1 MTAQTPIL
9 NKDITHAQSE
19 ALHRVLGILQTV
31 LMYGILIGFAFVTI
45 FPFLWMLSTSFKSQ
59 QAIFALPPELVPDLL
74 FKEGMWDNYSEVL
87 TRHNFLRY
95 TFNSFFVATSA
106 AIGQIIT
113 SSLAGFA
120 FARME
125 FKGKKIIF
133 AVLLSTALI
142 PIEVSIIPEFLL
154 GAKVFDPL
162 LEFIGGWMDTYAP
175 LIIPSFM
182 VGTFGTFLM
191 REFFST
197 VPVELEE
204 AAVIDGATTFRIYWS
219 IFLPL
224 SIPAMT
230 TLFLIAFIN
239 NWNELLRPVL
249 YISNRDLR
257 TITMGL
263 TTFQGA
269 YEAQWGLLL
278 AGSVISVIPLVVIY
292 IFAQRWIVE
301 GIATTGLKG

>member
-1 MTAQTPIL
+1 MTSHHTTIPKTQHTSSQHRLRQISRKTLIYLLLTIL
-9 NKDITHAQSE
+9 AIFT
-19 ALHRVLGILQTV
+19 
-31 LMYGILIGFAFVTI
+31 M

-59 QAIFALPPELVPDLL
+59 QAIFALPPQLVPDLL
-74 FKEGMWDNYSEVL
+74 FKPEMWDNYVDVL
-87 TRHNFLRY
+87 TRFNFVRY
-95 TFNSFFVATSA
+95 IFNSFFVATMA
-106 AIGQIIT
+106 ATGQIIT

-125 FKGKKIIF
+125 FRGKNILF

-142 PIEVSIIPEFLL
+142 PVEVSIIPEFLL
-154 GAKVFDPL
+154 GAKVFHPL
-162 LEFIGGWMDTYAP
+162 LAPIGGWMNTFAP

-197 VPVELEE
+197 IPNELEE
-204 AAVIDGATTFRIYWS
+204 AAVIDGASMFRVYRS

-224 SIPAMT
+224 SKPALT

-249 YISNRDLR
+249 YISDKNLR
-257 TITMGL
+257 TLTMGL
-263 TTFQGA
+263 TSFQGT
-269 YEAQWGLLL
+269 YESQWNLLL
-278 AGSVISVIPLVVIY
+278 AGSVVSIAPLVILY
-292 IFAQRWIVE
+292 IFAQRYIVE
-301 GIATTGLKG
+301 GISTTGLKG

>member
-1 MTAQTPIL
+1 MTTRVVPKQSRE
-9 NKDITHAQSE
+9 HARSQ
-19 ALHRVLGILQTV
+19 A
-31 LMYGILIGFAFVTI
+31 AFEISRKMLSYVFLAVIAVFTI
-45 FPFLWMLSTSFKSQ
+45 FPFVWMVSTSFKSQ
-59 QAIFALPPELVPDLL
+59 REIFVLPPQLIPDLL
-74 FKEGMWDNYSEVL
+74 FTPQMWDNYEEVL
-87 TRHNFLRY
+87 TRHNFIRY
-95 TFNSFFVATSA
+95 TFNSFIVATMA
-106 AIGQIIT
+106 AIGQLIT

-125 FKGKKIIF
+125 FRGKNLLF
-133 AVLLSTALI
+133 AILLSTALI
-142 PIEVSIIPEFLL
+142 PVEVSIIPEFLL

-162 LEFIGGWMDTYAP
+162 LAPIGGWLDTYAP

-197 VPVELEE
+197 IPKELEE
-204 AAVIDGATTFRIYWS
+204 AAIIDGASIFRVYLS
-219 IFLPL
+219 VFLPL
-224 SIPAMT
+224 SVPAMT

-257 TITMGL
+257 TLTMGL
-263 TTFQGA
+263 TSFQGA
-269 YEAQWGLLL
+269 YEAQWNLLL
-278 AGSVISVIPLVVIY
+278 AGSVISIVPLVIIY
-292 IFAQRWIVE
+292 ISAQRYIVE

>member
-1 MTAQTPIL
+1 MTSHRTTSPKTPHVSLQNKLRRMSRQTLIYLIL
-9 NKDITHAQSE
+9 TMIA
-19 ALHRVLGILQTV
+19 I
-31 LMYGILIGFAFVTI
+31 FTI

-59 QAIFALPPELVPDLL
+59 QAIFALPPQLMPDLL
-74 FKEGMWDNYSEVL
+74 FKPGMWDNYVDVL
-87 TRHNFLRY
+87 TRFNFVRY
-95 TFNSFFVATSA
+95 IFNSFFVATMA
-106 AIGQIIT
+106 AIGQIVT

-125 FKGKKIIF
+125 FRGKNILF

-154 GAKVFDPL
+154 GAKVFHPL
-162 LEFIGGWMDTYAP
+162 LEPIGGWMDTFAP

-197 VPVELEE
+197 IPKELEE
-204 AAVIDGATTFRIYWS
+204 AAAIDGANMFRVYRS

-224 SIPAMT
+224 SKPALT

-249 YISNRDLR
+249 YISDKNLR
-257 TITMGL
+257 TLTMGL
-263 TTFQGA
+263 TSFQGT
-269 YEAQWGLLL
+269 YESQWNLLL
-278 AGSVISVIPLVVIY
+278 AGSVVSIAPLVIIY
-292 IFAQRWIVE
+292 IFAQRYIVE
-301 GIATTGLKG
+301 GISTTGLKG

>member
-1 MTAQTPIL
+1 MISMSKKRKRTAGQPDMFT
-9 NKDITHAQSE
+9 
-19 ALHRVLGILQTV
+19 ILQWSRKGLSYLV
-31 LMYGILIGFAFVTI
+31 LTTFAFLTI

-59 QAIFALPPELVPDLL
+59 QAIFTLPPQLIPDLL
-74 FKEGMWDNYSEVL
+74 FKEGMWDNYVDVL
-87 TRHNFLRY
+87 TRHNFVRY
-95 TFNSFFVATSA
+95 TFNSFFVATMASF
-106 AIGQIIT
+106 GQLAT

-120 FARME
+120 FARMA
-125 FKGKKIIF
+125 FRGKNIIF
-133 AVLLSTALI
+133 AILLSTALV
-142 PIEVSIIPEFLL
+142 PVEVSIIPEFLL
-154 GAKVFDPL
+154 GAKVFDPIL
-162 LEFIGGWMDTYAP
+162 APIGGWMDTYLP

-197 VPVELEE
+197 IPAELEE
-204 AAVIDGATTFRIYWS
+204 AAVIDGASTLRIYWS
-219 IFLPL
+219 IFVPL
-224 SIPAMT
+224 SMPAMT

-257 TITMGL
+257 TVTMGL

-278 AGSVISVIPLVVIY
+278 AGSVVSVVPLIIIY
-292 IFAQRWIVE
+292 IFAQRWVVE

>member
-1 MTAQTPIL
+1 MITQQRYPKRKRQAFDYYPIL
-9 NKDITHAQSE
+9 NISKKTISYI
-19 ALHRVLGILQTV
+19 VLTV
-31 LMYGILIGFAFVTI
+31 FAFLTI
-45 FPFLWMLSTSFKSQ
+45 FPFLWMLSTSLKSQ
-59 QAIFALPPELVPDLL
+59 QAIFALPPQLIPDLL
-74 FKEGMWDNYSEVL
+74 GKPEMWDNYSEVL
-87 TRHNFLRY
+87 TRHNFVRY
-95 TFNSFFVATSA
+95 TFNSFFVATMA

-120 FARME
+120 FSRME
-125 FKGKKIIF
+125 FRGKNIIF

-142 PIEVSIIPEFLL
+142 PVEVSIIPEFLL

-162 LEFIGGWMDTYAP
+162 LAPIGGWMDTYAP

-197 VPVELEE
+197 IPTELEE
-204 AAVIDGATTFRIYWS
+204 AAVIDGASTFRIYRS

-224 SIPAMT
+224 SVPAMT

-257 TITMGL
+257 TVTMGL

-269 YEAQWGLLL
+269 FEAQWGLLM
-278 AGSVISVIPLVVIY
+278 AGSVVSIVPLVLIY
-292 IFAQRWIVE
+292 IFAQRWVVE

>member
-1 MTAQTPIL
+1 MTVPQPYPKRKRQVVDRFIIL
-9 NKDITHAQSE
+9 NFLKKSMSY
-19 ALHRVLGILQTV
+19 LVLTI
-31 LMYGILIGFAFVTI
+31 FAFMTI

-59 QAIFALPPELVPDLL
+59 QAIFALPPRLVPDLL
-74 FKEGMWDNYSEVL
+74 GEPEMWDNYSEVL
-87 TRHNFLRY
+87 TRHNFVRY
-95 TFNSFFVATSA
+95 TLNSFFVATMA
-106 AIGQIIT
+106 AVGQIIT

-120 FARME
+120 FARMQ
-125 FKGKKIIF
+125 FRGKNLIF
-133 AVLLSTALI
+133 AILLSTALI
-142 PIEVSIIPEFLL
+142 PVEVSIIPEFLL
-154 GAKVFDPL
+154 GAKVFDPML
-162 LEFIGGWMDTYAP
+162 APIGGWMDTYLP

-197 VPVELEE
+197 IPGELEE
-204 AAVIDGATTFRIYWS
+204 AAVIDGATTFRIYRS

-257 TITMGL
+257 TVTMGL

-269 YEAQWGLLL
+269 YEAQWGLLM
-278 AGSVISVIPLVVIY
+278 AGSVVSIVPLVVIY
-292 IFAQRWIVE
+292 IFAQRWVVE

>member
-1 MTAQTPIL
+1 MTTQVKKRKRQSFDNYKLLIL
-9 NKDITHAQSE
+9 SQRFLSYA
-19 ALHRVLGILQTV
+19 ILT
-31 LMYGILIGFAFVTI
+31 IFAFLTV

-59 QAIFALPPELVPDLL
+59 QAIFSLPPQLIPDLL
-74 FKEGMWDNYSEVL
+74 FQPEMWDNYTEVL
-87 TRHNFLRY
+87 TRHNFIRY
-95 TFNSFFVATSA
+95 TLNSLFIATMA
-106 AIGQIIT
+106 ATGQIIT

-125 FKGKKIIF
+125 FRGKNLIF

-154 GAKVFDPL
+154 GAKFFDPL
-162 LEFIGGWMDTYAP
+162 LAPIGGWMDTYLP

-197 VPVELEE
+197 VPAELEE
-204 AAVIDGATTFRIYWS
+204 AAVIDGASTFRIYWS

-224 SIPAMT
+224 SVPAMT

-249 YISNRDLR
+249 YVSDRNLR

-278 AGSVISVIPLVVIY
+278 AGSVVSIVPLLIIY
-292 IFAQRWIVE
+292 ILAQNFIVE

>member
-1 MTAQTPIL
+1 MTTQIKKRKRQRFDNYKLLIL
-9 NKDITHAQSE
+9 SQRFLSYA
-19 ALHRVLGILQTV
+19 ILT
-31 LMYGILIGFAFVTI
+31 IFAFLTV

-59 QAIFALPPELVPDLL
+59 QAIFSLPPQLIPDLL
-74 FKEGMWDNYSEVL
+74 FQPEMWDNYTEVL
-87 TRHNFLRY
+87 TRHNFIRY
-95 TFNSFFVATSA
+95 TLNSLFIATMA
-106 AIGQIIT
+106 ATGQIIT

-125 FKGKKIIF
+125 FRGKNLIF

-154 GAKVFDPL
+154 GAKFFDPL
-162 LEFIGGWMDTYAP
+162 LAPIGGWMDTYLP

-197 VPVELEE
+197 VPAELEE
-204 AAVIDGATTFRIYWS
+204 AAVIDGASTFRIYWS

-224 SIPAMT
+224 SVPAMT

-249 YISNRDLR
+249 YVSDRNLR

-278 AGSVISVIPLVVIY
+278 AGSVVSIVPLLVIY
-292 IFAQRWIVE
+292 ILAQNFIVE

>member
-1 MTAQTPIL
+1 MATTQLKKKKNAQGFDSYNLVKYGQRFLSYAIL
-9 NKDITHAQSE
+9 TI
-19 ALHRVLGILQTV
+19 
-31 LMYGILIGFAFVTI
+31 FAFLTI

-59 QAIFALPPELVPDLL
+59 QAIFSLPPQLIPDLL
-74 FKEGMWDNYSEVL
+74 FKPEMWDNYIDVL
-87 TRHNFLRY
+87 TQHNFIRY
-95 TFNSFFVATSA
+95 TFNSLFVATMA
-106 AIGQIIT
+106 ASGQIIT

-125 FKGKKIIF
+125 FRGKNLIF
-133 AVLLSTALI
+133 AILLSTTLI
-142 PIEVSIIPEFLL
+142 PVEVSIIPEFLL

-162 LEFIGGWMDTYAP
+162 LAPIGGWFDTYLP

-197 VPVELEE
+197 IPSELEE
-204 AAVIDGATTFRIYWS
+204 AAVIDGAGTFRIYWS

-224 SIPAMT
+224 SMPAMT

-249 YISNRDLR
+249 YISDRNLR

-278 AGSVISVIPLVVIY
+278 AGSIVSIVPLIIIY
-292 IFAQRWIVE
+292 IFAQSFIVE

>member
-1 MTAQTPIL
+1 MTTQIQKRKRQRFDNYKLLIL
-9 NKDITHAQSE
+9 SQRFLSYA
-19 ALHRVLGILQTV
+19 ILT
-31 LMYGILIGFAFVTI
+31 IFAFLTV

-59 QAIFALPPELVPDLL
+59 QAIFSLPPQLIPDLL
-74 FKEGMWDNYSEVL
+74 FQPEMWDNYTEVL
-87 TRHNFLRY
+87 TRHNFIRY
-95 TFNSFFVATSA
+95 TLNSLFIATMA
-106 AIGQIIT
+106 ATGQIIT

-125 FKGKKIIF
+125 FRGKNLIF

-154 GAKVFDPL
+154 GAKFFDPL
-162 LEFIGGWMDTYAP
+162 LAPIGGWMDTYLP

-197 VPVELEE
+197 VPAELEE
-204 AAVIDGATTFRIYWS
+204 AAVIDGASTFRIYWS

-224 SIPAMT
+224 SVPAMT

-249 YISNRDLR
+249 YVSDRNLR

-278 AGSVISVIPLVVIY
+278 AGSVVSIVPLLIIY
-292 IFAQRWIVE
+292 ILAQNFIVE

>member
-1 MTAQTPIL
+1 MATTQLKKKKNVQGFDSYNLVKYGQRFLSYAIL
-9 NKDITHAQSE
+9 TI
-19 ALHRVLGILQTV
+19 
-31 LMYGILIGFAFVTI
+31 FAFLTI

-59 QAIFALPPELVPDLL
+59 QAIFSLPPQLIPDLL
-74 FKEGMWDNYSEVL
+74 FKPEMWDNYIDVL
-87 TRHNFLRY
+87 TQHNFIRY
-95 TFNSFFVATSA
+95 TFNSLFVATMA
-106 AIGQIIT
+106 ASGQIIT

-125 FKGKKIIF
+125 FRGKNLIF
-133 AVLLSTALI
+133 AILLSTTLI
-142 PIEVSIIPEFLL
+142 PVEVSIIPEFLL

-162 LEFIGGWMDTYAP
+162 LAPIGGWFDTYLP

-197 VPVELEE
+197 IPSELEE
-204 AAVIDGATTFRIYWS
+204 AAVIDGAGTFRIYWS

-224 SIPAMT
+224 SMPAMT

-249 YISNRDLR
+249 YISDRNLR

-278 AGSVISVIPLVVIY
+278 AGSIVSIVPLIIIY
-292 IFAQRWIVE
+292 IFAQSFIVE

>member
-1 MTAQTPIL
+1 MTTSQLSLKKKRQGVDSHIL
-9 NKDITHAQSE
+9 LKYVQRFFSY
-19 ALHRVLGILQTV
+19 TV
-31 LMYGILIGFAFVTI
+31 LTVFAFLTI
-45 FPFLWMLSTSFKSQ
+45 FPFIWMLSTSFKSQ
-59 QAIFALPPELVPDLL
+59 QAIFSLPPQLIPDLL
-74 FKEGMWDNYSEVL
+74 FQPEMWDNYTEVL
-87 TRHNFLRY
+87 TRHNFIRY
-95 TFNSFFVATSA
+95 TLNSLFIATMA
-106 AIGQIIT
+106 ATGQIIT

-125 FKGKKIIF
+125 FRGKNIIF

-154 GAKVFDPL
+154 GAKFFDPL
-162 LEFIGGWMDTYAP
+162 LAPIGGWMDTYLP

-197 VPVELEE
+197 IPSELEE

-249 YISNRDLR
+249 YVSDRDLR

-278 AGSVISVIPLVVIY
+278 AGSVVSIVPLLIIY
-292 IFAQRWIVE
+292 ILAQNFIVE

>member
-1 MTAQTPIL
+1 MTVHPST
-9 NKDITHAQSE
+9 KKKHSAQSTT
-19 ALHRVLGILQTV
+19 LYKVLQISQTILTYV
-31 LMYGILIGFAFVTI
+31 LLTSFAFLTI

-59 QAIFALPPELVPDLL
+59 QAIFALPPQLIPDLL
-74 FKEGMWDNYSEVL
+74 FEEGMWDNYAEVL
-87 TRHNFLRY
+87 TRHNFVRY

-120 FARME
+120 FARMD

-133 AVLLSTALI
+133 AILLSTALI
-142 PIEVSIIPEFLL
+142 PVEVSIIPEFLL

-162 LEFIGGWMDTYAP
+162 LAPIGGWMDTYLP

-197 VPVELEE
+197 IPTELEE
-204 AAVIDGATTFRIYWS
+204 AAIIDGASTFRVYWN

-224 SIPAMT
+224 SMPAMT

-257 TITMGL
+257 TVTMGL

-278 AGSVISVIPLVVIY
+278 AASVISIIPLIVIY
-292 IFAQRWIVE
+292 IFAQRWVVE
-301 GIATTGLKG
+301 GFATTGLKG

>member
-1 MTAQTPIL
+1 MTTQIKKRKRQSFDNYKLLIL
-9 NKDITHAQSE
+9 SQRFLSYA
-19 ALHRVLGILQTV
+19 ILT
-31 LMYGILIGFAFVTI
+31 IFAFLTV

-59 QAIFALPPELVPDLL
+59 QAIFSLPPQLIPDLL
-74 FKEGMWDNYSEVL
+74 FQPEMWDNYTEVL
-87 TRHNFLRY
+87 TRHNFIRY
-95 TFNSFFVATSA
+95 TLNSLFIATMA
-106 AIGQIIT
+106 ATGQIIT

-125 FKGKKIIF
+125 FRGKNLIF

-154 GAKVFDPL
+154 GAKFFDPL
-162 LEFIGGWMDTYAP
+162 LAPIGGWMDTYLP

-197 VPVELEE
+197 VPAELEE
-204 AAVIDGATTFRIYWS
+204 AAVIDGASTFRIYWS

-224 SIPAMT
+224 SVPAMT
-230 TLFLIAFIN
+230 TLFLIAFIT

-249 YISNRDLR
+249 YVSDRNLR

-278 AGSVISVIPLVVIY
+278 AGSVVSIVPLLVIY
-292 IFAQRWIVE
+292 ILAQNFIVE